1 MAQWTEMSPWLGKS
15 ARYEIQQLLLK
26 SGIYCTANMW
36 NRTVTP
42 WQYEARKKKVLVISN
57 DVGNSGLSVV
67 CGGYIVV
74 DLDVVDSKPHGKW
87 HRVTVRWHNHMEQLL
102 GIVTWGRGG
111 VERRKGGEGAR
122 TSYAWHAACGLNC
135 HAPFAEYFTSPF
147 VPLWNAPFIFLCK
160 GLCSRPQ
167 TAGAFKA
174 SISKT
179 FPPVYVWIF
188 HQIRLYATKWI

>member
-42 WQYEARKKKVLVISN
+42 WQYEACKKKILVISN

-87 HRVTVRWHNHMEQLL
+87 HRVTVRWHNHMEQLV
-102 GIVTWGRGG
+102 GIVTWEGG
-111 VERRKGGEGAR
+111 HTWYLSFFLHGQNFWRIKFSPKKRVNYDKIHSKLPFFCVITAKF
-122 TSYAWHAACGLNC
+122 TVNCQFFTLN
-135 HAPFAEYFTSPF
+135 
-147 VPLWNAPFIFLCK
+147 L
-160 GLCSRPQ
+160 
-167 TAGAFKA
+167 
-174 SISKT
+174 
-179 FPPVYVWIF
+179 
-188 HQIRLYATKWI
+188 

>member
-1 MAQWTEMSPWLGKS
+1 MSPWLGKS

-42 WQYEARKKKVLVISN
+42 WQYEACKKKILVISN

-102 GIVTWGRGG
+102 GIVTWGLNVGRGG
-111 VERRKGGEGAR
+111 GRA
-122 TSYAWHAACGLNC
+122 SYAWHAACGLNC

-147 VPLWNAPFIFLCK
+147 VPLWNAPFVFCAKSYVVDPRQLELSKRQFPKLFHLCTW
-160 GLCSRPQ
+160 RY
-167 TAGAFKA
+167 F
-174 SISKT
+174 
-179 FPPVYVWIF
+179 
-188 HQIRLYATKWI
+188 IRSAYMPLTGFNHR